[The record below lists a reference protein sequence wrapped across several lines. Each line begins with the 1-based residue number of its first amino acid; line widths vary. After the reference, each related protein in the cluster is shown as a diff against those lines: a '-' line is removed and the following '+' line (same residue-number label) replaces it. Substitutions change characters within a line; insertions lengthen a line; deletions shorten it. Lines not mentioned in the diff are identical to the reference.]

1 MKKLLGI
8 MVLGLLLA
16 SCTDRYDDYESSSSY
31 WWGVIGS
38 ILFILSPFLYAVL
51 YENPKRL
58 EEENVKLKYENEELK
73 KKSKKRKKR
82 KS

>member
-8 MVLGLLLA
+8 LVLGLLLA
-16 SCTDRYDDYESSSSY
+16 SCTDRYDDHQSSFTF
-31 WWGVIGS
+31 WVGVIGS
-38 ILFILSPFLYAVL
+38 ILFIFLPFLYGR
-51 YENPKRL
+51 YEDLRDL
-58 EEENVKLKYENEELK
+58 SAENKILKDENEELK